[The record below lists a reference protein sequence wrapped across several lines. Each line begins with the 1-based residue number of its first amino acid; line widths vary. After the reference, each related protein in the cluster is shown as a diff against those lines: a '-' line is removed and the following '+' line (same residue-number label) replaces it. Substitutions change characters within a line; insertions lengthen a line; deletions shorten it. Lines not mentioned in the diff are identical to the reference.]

1 MAPKATRT
9 LWVLLLI
16 VTLSQLARGEAAD
29 NEQALEAELM
39 DLKKDLQQVESDQSS
54 IRPINKHKIALF
66 GRWTKKLP
74 EL

>member
-39 DLKKDLQQVESDQSS
+39 DLKKRL
-54 IRPINKHKIALF
+54 AT
-66 GRWTKKLP
+66 G
-74 EL
+74 